1 MAEISHHNI
10 LSNSSLWS
18 QAKSRDVSRF
28 IYHNADYRVFIEEF
42 PGYSKAMSASR
53 AEAKSPTLEGTAA
66 RSPAPRL
73 VAHEMLQPPNANL
86 DDIIKDLASKMALE
100 APRLNV
106 PNGDTWIFIDAP
118 AQQPEQD
125 NNAYELYVERSRAP
139 KVMHSASLLALNS
152 PFFEK
157 AMGPTAQHRV
167 LRRRGLVGKLPPQ
180 IKYVLDLTPPSEGDE
195 AVYLLSELCCSEA
208 VTKWT
213 IAGKLWQLPKSLIG
227 GPEEHSLKQRAANE
241 ATSRTI
247 KADIQGSDVSP
258 HEKEHQL
265 LHLEESLSATLP
277 YTALRHRSAIER
289 VLLAIAGIDPELN
302 SAPKLWT
309 ACAVA
314 KYFEVRS
321 PFEDYVIRWLRA
333 DPNHH
338 FLEVL
343 PEVSLKIA
351 DGLQCHNLCRDT
363 FAILVGEEAV
373 GSLYRSRPEV
383 PRLEVSGP
391 LYRSRPEMPRPEV
404 LQGVVSL
411 HGRRKED
418 LPEAYQTRIEYA
430 SKALVDRVANEFLK
444 MVNLEWMDGIPEMQ
458 KATRNTLPNVG
469 KCFASLKKLLK
480 AYVKGA
486 IYRALCINCFIPN
499 VSRPDLDYTKTNG
512 LFPMN
517 NKLEIWNELLPRE
530 RVLTRSFWRN
540 LSIQPLFVGPSNVDI
555 AGTYFEDIVLDEV
568 TTAELALRQD
578 GAFEVVRYAD
588 IEAQAA
594 LYQRL
599 CHPRNNIRTT
609 LRQNAAEST
618 LQSRGLPILSSTA
631 DNMPADGNLNS
642 IDHVHREIF
651 ARATGLPLLSTTQQ
665 VGDHTTLGNTA
676 TQPNLV
682 KGRPGPLTREEHKL
696 VSAFMKSWV
705 SGDKDRLDEALQ
717 YPYEWYESLEV
728 SGVHTGIFDEEAF
741 QLDHWDEWA
750 DCWRHAYDEGVGA
763 FHRPHDRFHG
773 AFSLHRFFEEATTY
787 VRYVAKRVLTPTD
800 DTIRMETHPLSLSDF
815 LVSLEDTEFKYL
827 PLWAGGCDDGSGGV
841 YDDNVPIATEG
852 FSYPGPNV
860 HLGSGSSIAS
870 SEFDFIRGTNSHN
883 TSTITQAFSQG
894 TPSGFGSVRSFN
906 ENDGTVDGEERH
918 TPSTSG
924 DSEYDFGSTSSVG
937 VGSTA
942 ERLARFGLDP
952 GTPMSE
958 KAKGKM
964 AVRGNVEDAAAPQAA
979 LNERWW
985 ADEQDPAGLEN
996 KSMAVDD
1003 DDFASIFDNDEEDN
1017 DMDTIDDADDFD
1029 EGNDSDDTIGAAG
1042 DSDDD
1047 LVMV

>member
-1 MAEISHHNI
+1 MIN
-10 LSNSSLWS
+10 
-18 QAKSRDVSRF
+18 D
-28 IYHNADYRVFIEEF
+28 NADHGDFTEKY
-42 PGYSKAMSASR
+42 PGYSKVVSESLV
-53 AEAKSPTLEGTAA
+53 EANHPTLEDTAA
-66 RSPAPRL
+66 RSPVPGL
-73 VAHEMLQPPNANL
+73 VAREMWQPPNANL
-86 DDIIKDLASKMALE
+86 DDKIEDLARKMALE
-100 APRLNV
+100 APRLDV
-106 PNGDTWIFIDAP
+106 RNGDTWIFIDAP

-125 NNAYELYVERSRAP
+125 NDSYELYIERSREP

-152 PFFEK
+152 SYFQK

-195 AVYLLSELCCSEA
+195 AVYLLSELCCSEG

-227 GPEEHSLKQRAANE
+227 GLEEHSLEQCAATE

-247 KADIQGSDVSP
+247 KADIQESDMSQR
-258 HEKEHQL
+258 EKEHQL
-265 LHLEESLSATLP
+265 LHLEELLSTTIP

-302 SAPKLWT
+302 SAPKLYT

-321 PFEDYVIRWLRA
+321 PLEDYVIRWLRA

-363 FAILVGEEAV
+363 FAILVGEEAI
-373 GSLYRSRPEV
+373 GSLYRIRPKV
-383 PRLEVSGP
+383 PCLEGSGS
-391 LYRSRPEMPRPEV
+391 LYQSRPEMPRSEV
-404 LQGVVSL
+404 LRGAVSV

-430 SKALVDRVANEFLK
+430 SKALVDRVAKEFLK
-444 MVNLEWMDGIPEMQ
+444 LVNLEWIDALPEMQ
-458 KATRNTLPNVG
+458 KATTNTPPNLG
-469 KCFASLKKLLK
+469 SCFASLKKLLK

-486 IYRALCINCFIPN
+486 IYRALCIKYFISQE
-499 VSRPDLDYTKTNG
+499 VRPDLDYIKTNG

-517 NKLEIWNELLPRE
+517 NELEVWNELLPRE
-530 RVLTRSFWRN
+530 RVLTRSFWGH
-540 LSIQPLFVGPSNVDI
+540 LSIQPLFVGRSNVDI
-555 AGTYFEDIVLDEV
+555 AWTHVEHTMLDEV

-578 GAFEVVRYAD
+578 GVFEVVWFAD

-599 CHPRNNIRTT
+599 CHPRNSIQTT
-609 LRQNAAEST
+609 LRSNTTGST
-618 LQSRGLPILSSTA
+618 SQTRGLPIPSSTA
-631 DNMPADGNLNS
+631 DNTPANDNLKPM
-642 IDHVHREIF
+642 DHVHGPFLPSTIQQ
-651 ARATGLPLLSTTQQ
+651 TG
-665 VGDHTTLGNTA
+665 DETTLGVTA
-676 TQPNLV
+676 ATLQQNGDDTTLGDTAAEPSLV

-696 VSAFMKSWV
+696 VSAFMKGWV
-705 SGDKDRLDEALQ
+705 SGDKDRLDGALQ

-741 QLDHWDEWA
+741 QLDQWDEWA
-750 DCWRHAYDEGVGA
+750 DSWRRAYDEGVGA
-763 FHRPHDRFHG
+763 FHRPYDRFHG
-773 AFSLHRFFEEATTY
+773 AFSLHRFFREATAY
-787 VRYVAKRVLTPTD
+787 IRNVAQRVLAPTD

-841 YDDNVPIATEG
+841 YDEDVPIATEG
-852 FSYPGPNV
+852 FAYPGPNI
-860 HLGSGSSIAS
+860 HLGSGSSVAS
-870 SEFDFIRGTNSHN
+870 SEFDFIRGTSHN
-883 TSTITQAFSQG
+883 SSIITQAFSQG
-894 TPSGFGSVRSFN
+894 TPSGSGSVHSVN
-906 ENDGTVDGEERH
+906 ENDGMVDAEGRRA
-918 TPSTSG
+918 PSTIG
-924 DSEYDFGSTSSVG
+924 SEYDFGSTASVG
-937 VGSTA
+937 VGSA
-942 ERLARFGLDP
+942 ADDS
-952 GTPMSE
+952 GTQMSE

-964 AVRGNVEDAAAPQAA
+964 AVRGKVEDAAGPQAA
-979 LNERWW
+979 LDERWW
-985 ADEQDPAGLEN
+985 ADGQDLAGLETER
-996 KSMAVDD
+996 SAIDD
-1003 DDFASIFDNDEEDN
+1003 DDFDSIFDDDEEDN
-1017 DMDTIDDADDFD
+1017 DMGTIDDADDFD
-1029 EGNDSDDTIGAAG
+1029 EGNESDDTIGAAR

-1047 LVMV
+1047 LVIL